1 MMTALLPPL
10 RLCLNPDLTDS
21 RPKSS
26 ASFLPPATA
35 GPLVINSIL
44 SNVIVPAIIIPHIIS
59 SHAGMPLT
67 EQNVDNRFLLR

>member
-1 MMTALLPPL
+1 MMTALLPL

-35 GPLVINSIL
+35 RPPGVINMPVL
-44 SNVIVPAIIIPHIIS
+44 TIVTCCEAVYRTKR
-59 SHAGMPLT
+59 G
-67 EQNVDNRFLLR
+67 